1 MVSSNSP
8 KKRTKEFVFTTTRN
22 SFVRFLGEFEDTKKS
37 FWNYLT
43 FKLLQMHWIIILFF
57 IFRYLN
63 DVLIENN
70 ERFQV
75 SCKEA
80 EYLYRLDIEGCCE
93 DDYGKVKV
101 VAKNENGESEK
112 EVCN

>member
-1 MVSSNSP
+1 MDYY
-8 KKRTKEFVFTTTRN
+8 FVF
-22 SFVRFLGEFEDTKKS
+22 
-37 FWNYLT
+37 
-43 FKLLQMHWIIILFF
+43 IP
-57 IFRYLN
+57 RYLN

-70 ERFQV
+70 ERFQT

-112 EVCN
+112 EVINSCFFGVFMHIFDGLWQSQSCR

>member
-1 MVSSNSP
+1 MEIGIFEKRIVLYE
-8 KKRTKEFVFTTTRN
+8 KKATFIKNALDYYFVFI
-22 SFVRFLGEFEDTKKS
+22 S
-37 FWNYLT
+37 
-43 FKLLQMHWIIILFF
+43 
-57 IFRYLN
+57 RYLN

-70 ERFQV
+70 ERFQI

-112 EVCN
+112 EVINSCFCKFLLG